1 MNKIER
7 ELEQVAE
14 GRDESTPFKALFG
27 VWVIIAVVAGLLI
40 LASVLIWAL
49 VD

>member
-7 ELEQVAE
+7 EFEQVAE
-14 GRDESTPFKALFG
+14 GRDEATPFKALFG

-40 LASVLIWAL
+40 LAGVLIWAL
-49 VD
+49 VG